1 MKDGVPANRNT
12 VQGNATRMLDEDTL
26 STYSCCSDKAKTGG
40 TYEMK
45 TSQYEIYL
53 KMLSEELER
62 QNIVGEILLAENAR
76 LLLDIFLQD
85 ISIDIET
92 YFGPGKTLQEAA
104 QKVAQREGLSGNWLT
119 QAGEDYFQQ
128 RAFSAGFTSRGLHM
142 YVAPVGYLLTM
153 FLLFGDQQ
161 VSETMRELVEKEGLA
176 TREAVIQHVKAYLP
190 KQSVPLQLQE
200 KIERMFA

>member
-1 MKDGVPANRNT
+1 MG
-12 VQGNATRMLDEDTL
+12 E
-26 STYSCCSDKAKTGG
+26 

-45 TSQYEIYL
+45 TSRYERYL

-62 QNIVGEILLAENAR
+62 QNIVGEILLAENAH
-76 LLLDIFLQD
+76 LLLDIFQQD
-85 ISIDIET
+85 ISTDIET
-92 YFGPGKTLQEAA
+92 YFGPGKTLREAA

-128 RAFSAGFTSRGLHM
+128 RAFSAGFTSQGLHM

-153 FLLFGDQQ
+153 FILFGDQQ
-161 VSETMRELVEKEGLA
+161 GSETMRELVEKEGLT
-176 TREAVIQHVKAYLP
+176 TREVVIQHVKAYLP